1 MNIQDQVTSAIGRAI
16 DDVNAQLP
24 SSSRLSKTPET
35 ILFGREAGLD
45 SLGLINFVVALEKH
59 VEEGCGRAVS
69 LSTPEVMLAD
79 DSPFASIRSLHNYLI
94 SVLNKGAAR

>member
-1 MNIQDQVTSAIGRAI
+1 MNIQDLVSSAIARAI

-24 SSSRLSKTPET
+24 SSSRLSKAPET

-45 SLGLINFVVALEKH
+45 SLGLINFIVALEKH
-59 VEEGCGRAVS
+59 VEDGCGRAVS

-79 DSPFASIRSLHNYLI
+79 DSPFASIRALHSYLI
-94 SVLNKGAAR
+94 SVLETDSAR